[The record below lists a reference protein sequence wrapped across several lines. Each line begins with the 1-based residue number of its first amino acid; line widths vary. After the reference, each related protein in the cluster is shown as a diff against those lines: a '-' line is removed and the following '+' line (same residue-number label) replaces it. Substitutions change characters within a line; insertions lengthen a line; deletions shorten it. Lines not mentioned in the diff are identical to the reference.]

1 MIGAR
6 RHCWLI
12 DVKVEA
18 IQLELRVLR
27 VITSHA
33 GSHTHE
39 VDQVDG
45 LRDEIDDRDEPVDV
59 DVLVGEPTAHDVARV
74 GGKLHPGASE
84 VTVQGAGIHQQRI
97 PAVQMTVIEQQS
109 GQDGRIGG
117 VVLVQGNG
125 SAGEHTQLSLVI
137 HMVDGG

>member
-1 MIGAR
+1 MHQLVGATRAGAHDITPRHQEDSWLIGAR

-84 VTVQGAGIHQQRI
+84 VTVQ
-97 PAVQMTVIEQQS
+97 
-109 GQDGRIGG
+109 
-117 VVLVQGNG
+117 
-125 SAGEHTQLSLVI
+125 LSLI
-137 HMVDGG
+137 HI